1 MQDCQNLHPLF
12 FAHACYGHSPRGA
25 WLLGMRSRPFQYSRL
40 AISYPGVVFVQFE
53 PPLHILRLHLV
64 QVILDCTI
72 DLLNFRVL
80 PRHACLLHR
89 RCTFFIDQANK
100 SEMAAP
106 IILERF
112 VLKRRFC
119 ERKRKCF
126 CAAYSLLRIKGSSV
140 AAVCMS

>member
-1 MQDCQNLHPLF
+1 
-12 FAHACYGHSPRGA
+12 
-25 WLLGMRSRPFQYSRL
+25 
-40 AISYPGVVFVQFE
+40 
-53 PPLHILRLHLV
+53 
-64 QVILDCTI
+64 LDCTI

-119 ERKRKCF
+119 ERKNVFAQRTL
-126 CAAYSLLRIKGSSV
+126 YSGSK
-140 AAVCMS
+140 APQ